1 MAGMA
6 AGNHGWLDYSILLL
20 LAAFAVALPLL
31 LQFGARLLRPK
42 ELQREIPK
50 EIDAF
55 QVERDVSRKQSIHTR
70 YFSAVQVGSAWVL
83 PLGLLIPIAH
93 PEVKDSI
100 YATVSLLS
108 ICLTMGVAL
117 IYLNRKGD
125 LKWMESSRNPADH
138 RDTDSEEE
146 GAV

>member
-6 AGNHGWLDYSILLL
+6 AGNHGWLDYSILLF

-31 LQFGARLLRPK
+31 LQFGARLLRSK
-42 ELQREIPK
+42 ELQRDSSK
-50 EIDAF
+50 EGDCF
-55 QVERDVSRKQSIHTR
+55 HVERDIPTNQSIHTR
-70 YFSAVQVGSAWVL
+70 YFSAVQVGSAWAL

-93 PEVKDSI
+93 PEVKESI
-100 YATVSLLS
+100 YATISLLT

-125 LKWMESSRNPADH
+125 LKWMDSTGNPADD